1 MSTYKGIFGKTIKH
15 LSSDPD
21 NSTYEGQIWYN
32 TTEGKFKTVLATAAW
47 SSGAPISNPRRGGS
61 NSSNAAR
68 DSAWFASGYNGT
80 ADSSKTEEYNGSGWS
95 SGGDVNT
102 GRNIS
107 IGFGTQTAGVMAS
120 GYDNGPNANVA
131 NVEEYDGS
139 TWTEVTDIPSARRSA
154 AGFGTQ
160 TAGVV
165 AGGVDTASNSTSVFE
180 YDGTNWTSVTALP
193 TGQDRLDSA
202 GAGTQTAGFMAAGD
216 NRTSFLYDGTNWTTG
231 PSTSSDHDGGADTGV
246 QTAAL
251 TYAGF
256 LSPGS
261 GQVTSTEVWDGT
273 SFSTSPA
280 SMATGRYAI
289 CRAGTSNS
297 AAIAAGGDTNPGL
310 KTDTEEYNF
319 TANTITAAAWAS
331 ANPMPSAQSGS
342 GGTGNTTSGLVGPGD
357 TGGSFP
363 SWPARTLEFDGTN
376 WSSGGDYYS
385 AGTAIG
391 FCGGTHAEMMGV
403 GINKNGPVEN
413 TGATYDGSS
422 WTTIGNTYPQ
432 NIADMWAAGTN
443 TASIWFG
450 GGTGP
455 FGGNPVQTGANSWNG
470 SSWTAETALPEARNS
485 HRSAGTS
492 TLLVAWGASG
502 PAAAPQSSS
511 IEYNGT
517 SWSAGGDLV
526 KNFQG
531 GGGAGT
537 QTSAFAFQPSASPQT
552 VTCQY
557 DGTAWATSASNTTSR
572 PNAAAFGTS
581 TSSAIIGGYYPNIGT
596 TEEFTG
602 ETVAL
607 NIESVDNS

>member
-21 NSTYEGQIWYN
+21 NLTYEGQIWYN
-32 TTEGKFKTVLATAAW
+32 TTEGKFKTVVATAAF
-47 SSGAPISNPRRGGS
+47 SSGGPLSVGRHVLAGAGTQTSGLVFGGYTTVNV
-61 NSSNAAR
+61 NS
-68 DSAWFASGYNGT
+68 
-80 ADSSKTEEYNGSGWS
+80 TEEYNGSGWAA
-95 SGGDVNT
+95 GGDLNT
-102 GRNIS
+102 ARRGL
-107 IGFGTQTAGVMAS
+107 GGCGTQTAGLAFG
-120 GYDNGPNANVA
+120 GYTTTKVTST
-131 NVEEYDGS
+131 EEYDGS
-139 TWTEVTDIPSARRSA
+139 SWTTSPNSMSTARNDI
-154 AGFGTQ
+154 GDNCGIQ
-160 TAGVV
+160 TAALAFGGETSTKV
-165 AGGVDTASNSTSVFE
+165 ANTEE
-180 YDGTNWTSVTALP
+180 YDGTSWTAGGDLNTARA
-193 TGQDRLDSA
+193 DFA
-202 GAGTQTAGFMAAGD
+202 GAGTQTAGLGFAGNTPPKTAATEEYNGTAWTTV
-216 NRTSFLYDGTNWTTG
+216 NSMNTARTSLSGGGLQTSAIAMGGLTPSASNATELYDGTTWTTSPATMATARG
-231 PSTSSDHDGGADTGV
+231 NTAASAANN
-246 QTAAL
+246 TAAL
-251 TYAGF
+251 VCGGPSQT
-256 LSPGS
+256 
-261 GQVTSTEVWDGT
+261 TSTEE
-273 SFSTSPA
+273 F
-280 SMATGRYAI
+280 
-289 CRAGTSNS
+289 
-297 AAIAAGGDTNPGL
+297 
-310 KTDTEEYNF
+310 NF

-357 TGGSFP
+357 TGGTYP

-376 WSSGGDYYS
+376 WSSGGDYYA

-413 TGATYDGSS
+413 TGATYDGST
-422 WTTIGNTYPQ
+422 WTTISTNYPLS
-432 NIADMWAAGTN
+432 IADMWAAGTN

-470 SSWTAETALPEARNS
+470 SSWTAETALPESRNS

-537 QTSAFAFQPSASPQT
+537 QTSAFAFQPSVSPQT